1 MEDDTMLRIL
11 GIFVVAISLMVGGIA
26 HASSPTVAGNLE
38 GLELAQQTALNPA
51 VFVGVFTGKV
61 GGNVAFG
68 AWAAGVQHEV
78 PLPAAPGES
87 IAITG
92 GQWQLQV
99 WVLQGFRL
107 RRVSLSGPI
116 VGELSFFDT
125 DLFTIDAVMGVTS
138 GGSGNIVLSAILDHT
153 IFPPGVSGTLGQP

>member
-1 MEDDTMLRIL
+1 MSRFRGIL
-11 GIFVVAISLMVGGIA
+11 AVVISLAACCAVQ
-26 HASSPTVAGNLE
+26 ASNPAVAGNLQ

-51 VFVGVFTGKV
+51 VFVGLFTGKV

-107 RRVSLSGPI
+107 KRVPLSGPI
-116 VGELSFFDT
+116 VGKLSFFDT
-125 DLFTIDAVMGVTS
+125 DLFTIDAVMSVTN
-138 GGSGNIVLSAILDHT
+138 GGSGKILLSAILDHS
-153 IFPPGVSGTLGQP
+153 IFPPGVSGKLRQP